1 MKTFSSICAIAKMVV
16 LLLVGLLPIS
26 VSAQNLPADTLQ
38 EATTMTLQVGKV
50 AYRGD
55 SIANVI
61 FPPLQKFPPL
71 TFKNAKEAQKYQQLV
86 ANVKKVLP
94 FAKLA
99 RLTIVETYEVLETL
113 PSQAARAAHL
123 KAMEGA
129 LKQQYTPILKRLSR
143 SQGRLLVKLID
154 RECGQSGY
162 QIASAFLGS
171 FKANVYQGVAFL
183 FGQSLTKRYDPTGD
197 DFMVERVVRLVEA
210 GQI

>member
-1 MKTFSSICAIAKMVV
+1 MKTNSFTDHILRLA
-16 LLLVGLLPIS
+16 LLSLVALFPYALQ
-26 VSAQNLPADTLQ
+26 AQEEKPDTLPD
-38 EATTMTLQVGKV
+38 ATTMTLQVGKV

-61 FPPLQKFPPL
+61 FPPLQKYPPL

-86 ANVKKVLP
+86 ANVKRVLP

-99 RLTIVETYEVLETL
+99 RLTIVETYEILETM
-113 PSQAARAAHL
+113 PSQRDRAAHL
-123 KAMEGA
+123 KMMEEA
-129 LKQQYTPILKRLSR
+129 LKAQYTPILKRLSR

-171 FKANVYQGVAFL
+171 FKANVYQSVAFL

-197 DFMVERVVRLVEA
+197 DFMIERVVRLVEA